1 MNAYFQRNGRTDGS
15 CNFSGTGVIVGNN
28 PSNDACRFLTNTL
41 VVKHEQNAFIKWLKS
56 HWQ

>member
-28 PSNDACRFLTNTL
+28 PSNDAC
-41 VVKHEQNAFIKWLKS
+41 KY
-56 HWQ
+56 